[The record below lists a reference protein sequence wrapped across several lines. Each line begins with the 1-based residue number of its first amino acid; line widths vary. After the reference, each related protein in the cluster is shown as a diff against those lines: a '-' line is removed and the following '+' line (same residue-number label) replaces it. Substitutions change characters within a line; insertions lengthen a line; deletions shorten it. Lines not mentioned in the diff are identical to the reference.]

1 MAMPRSEPPRF
12 NEPFGD
18 IRYSRWDGTQRLDAL
33 EAEELLGAMS
43 DELLSGGDL
52 ETAMARLAR
61 WGIPGRMEGL
71 KDLLERLRAAKQRR
85 AERHDLSRT
94 FDELKEKLEE
104 VKRLERDGLERR
116 RKAPAPNEQLKAAM
130 EKLAA
135 ERTAQLDELPDDFG
149 RAMRALKDYEFV
161 EPKAAEKYQELLKQ
175 LQQQVLGSYFKNMRD
190 SLKGLTPEQL
200 ERTRQMI
207 RDLNRALKERME
219 GGEPDFEAF
228 QRQYPE
234 LAGGAKDW
242 DDLLRQLAQGM
253 AAMRSLWSSMSD
265 DMRNQLEELLGAAFN
280 DPGLQDAMNELAE
293 TLGQL
298 MPMESYDHQVSGDE
312 PLTLAEALGLMD
324 EMNQLSD
331 MEDVVRSARNA
342 NDLADIDRDQVE
354 RLAGQSAR
362 QSLDELRRMTELLE
376 EAGLIRKDGDRYEL
390 TPRGIR
396 KIGQRSLEEIFAT
409 LKRDAFGGHRSRAR
423 GRGGD
428 PTDELKTYEFGDPF
442 LLDLPGTVRNAV
454 IRGAAERTEDA
465 PERATEAVTSKDD
478 SLEAP
483 EPKRASVKLAAE
495 DFDVY
500 RTELVTQSA
509 TAILVDVSRSM
520 LFRGCF
526 LAAKKVTL
534 ALDSLIRSTFPKDD
548 LYIVGFSA
556 YATQLRPTDLPRLT
570 WNEYVYGTNM
580 QHAFE
585 TARKLLSRSRGK
597 NKQIILITDG
607 EPTAH
612 FEAGN
617 PIPRFSYPPTR
628 RTFEETLREVVRCTR
643 EGITINT
650 FMLARGHYLVD
661 FVNQMSKLN
670 TGRAFYVEPE
680 RLGEYVLVDYV
691 SHKRRRVA

>member
-1 MAMPRSEPPRF
+1 MQDPAPREPRNEPPGLAH
-12 NEPFGD
+12 PFSD
-18 IRYSRWDGTQRLDAL
+18 VRYSRWDGTQRLDAL
-33 EAEELLGAMS
+33 EAEELLGAMA

-52 ETAMARLAR
+52 EDAMARLSR

-71 KDLLERLRAAKQRR
+71 KDLLERLRTAKQKR
-85 AERHDLSRT
+85 AQRHDLSKT
-94 FDELKEKLEE
+94 FDDLKEKLEE
-104 VKRLERDGLERR
+104 VKKLERGGLDRR
-116 RKAPAPNEQLKAAM
+116 RNAPAPNEQLKATM
-130 EKLAA
+130 EKLAS
-135 ERTAQLDELPDDFG
+135 ERMAQLDALPDDFG
-149 RAMRALKDYEFV
+149 RAVRALKDYEFV
-161 EPKAAEKYQELLKQ
+161 EPKAAEKYQELLKE
-175 LQQQVLGSYFKNMRD
+175 LQQ
-190 SLKGLTPEQL
+190 
-200 ERTRQMI
+200 
-207 RDLNRALKERME
+207 
-219 GGEPDFEAF
+219 
-228 QRQYPE
+228 
-234 LAGGAKDW
+234 
-242 DDLLRQLAQGM
+242 
-253 AAMRSLWSSMSD
+253 
-265 DMRNQLEELLGAAFN
+265 
-280 DPGLQDAMNELAE
+280 AMNDLAE

-298 MPMESYDHQVSGDE
+298 MPMDGYDHAMSGDE

-324 EMNQLSD
+324 EMNQISD
-331 MEDVVRSARNA
+331 MEDTVRSARNSD
-342 NDLADIDRDQVE
+342 DLESLDRDQVE
-354 RLAGQSAR
+354 RLAGPSAR
-362 QSLDELRRMTELLE
+362 QALDELRRMTELLE

-396 KIGQRSLEEIFAT
+396 KIGQKSLEEIFAT
-409 LKRDAFGGHRSRAR
+409 LKKDAFGGHRSKSR

-454 IRGAAERTEDA
+454 IRQGATV
-465 PERATEAVTSKDD
+465 P
-478 SLEAP
+478 
-483 EPKRASVKLAAE
+483 VKLAPA

-556 YATQLRPTDLPRLT
+556 YATQLKPADLPRLT

-585 TARKLLSRSRGK
+585 TARTLLSRSRGK

-607 EPTAH
+607 EPTAY
-612 FEAGN
+612 FEPGSTYPQFN
-617 PIPRFSYPPTR
+617 YPPTK
-628 RTFEETLREVVRCTR
+628 RTFEATLREVVRCTR

-661 FVNQMSKLN
+661 FVDQMSKIN
-670 TGRAFYVEPE
+670 HGRAFYVEPE
-680 RLGEYVLVDYV
+680 RLGEYVLIDYV
-691 SHKRRRVA
+691 DNKRRRVS

>member
-1 MAMPRSEPPRF
+1 MSELPHLDD
-12 NEPFGD
+12 FGRD
-18 IRYSRWDGTQRLDAL
+18 VRYSRWDGTQRLDAL
-33 EAEELLGAMS
+33 EADELLGAMS
-43 DELLSGGDL
+43 DELLAGGDL
-52 ETAMARLAR
+52 EDALARLSR
-61 WGIPGRMEGL
+61 WGMPGRMEGM
-71 KDLLERLRAAKQRR
+71 KDLLERLRTAKQKR
-85 AERHDLSRT
+85 AERHDLSKV

-104 VKRLERDGLERR
+104 VKRLERSGLERR
-116 RKAPAPNEQLKAAM
+116 RDAEAPNEQLRQGMQKIAQDR
-130 EKLAA
+130 L
-135 ERTAQLDELPDDFG
+135 AQLDALPDDFG
-149 RAMRALKDYEFV
+149 RAVRALKDYEFV
-161 EPKAAEKYQELLKQ
+161 EPKAAEKYQELLKD
-175 LQQQVLGSYFKNMRD
+175 LQEQVLGSYFKNMRD
-190 SLKGLTPEQL
+190 SLRNLTPEQL

-234 LAGGAKDW
+234 LAGGAKNW
-242 DDLLRQLAQGM
+242 DELLQQLAQGM
-253 AAMRSLWSSMSD
+253 AAMRSLWQSMSPQ
-265 DMRNQLEELLGAAFN
+265 MRDQLEGMLGAAFN
-280 DPGLQDAMNELAE
+280 DPGLQSAMNDLAE
-293 TLGQL
+293 TLSQL
-298 MPMESYDHQVSGDE
+298 MPMDSYDHSLSGDE
-312 PLTLAEALGLMD
+312 PMTLAEALGLMD

-331 MEDVVRSARNA
+331 MEDTVRSARA
-342 NDLADIDRDQVE
+342 ADDLEALDADDVE
-354 RLAGQSAR
+354 RLAGPGAR
-362 QSLDELRRMTELLE
+362 QSLEQLRKMTELLE
-376 EAGLIRKDGDRYEL
+376 EAGLIRKDGERYEL

-396 KIGQRSLEEIFAT
+396 KIGQRSLEDIFAT
-409 LKRDAFGGHRSRAR
+409 LKRDAFGSHRARTR

-442 LLDLPGTVRNAV
+442 LLDLPETVKNAV
-454 IRGAAERTEDA
+454 YRDGAHV
-465 PERATEAVTSKDD
+465 P
-478 SLEAP
+478 
-483 EPKRASVKLAAE
+483 VKLKAE
-495 DFDVY
+495 DFSVY
-500 RTELVTQSA
+500 RTELMTQSA

-556 YATQLRPTDLPRLT
+556 LASQLKPQDLPRLT
-570 WNEYVYGTNM
+570 WNEYIYGTNM

-585 TARKLLSRSRGK
+585 TARTLLARSRGK

-612 FEAGN
+612 FEPGDPEPKFA
-617 PIPRFSYPPTR
+617 YPPTQ
-628 RTFEETLREVVRCTR
+628 RTRDMTLKEVLRCTR

-661 FVNQMSKLN
+661 FVNQMSKIN

-691 SHKRRRVA
+691 THKRRRVA

>member
-1 MAMPRSEPPRF
+1 MVDPESFFDR
-12 NEPFGD
+12 D
-18 IRYSRWDGTQRLDAL
+18 VRYKRWDGTQRLDAL
-33 EAEELLGAMS
+33 EADELLGAMS

-52 ETAMARLAR
+52 EDAMARLAR
-61 WGIPGRMEGL
+61 WGLPGRMEGMQ
-71 KDLLERLRAAKQRR
+71 DLLERLRAAKQKR
-85 AERHDLSRT
+85 AERHDLSGI
-94 FDELKEKLEE
+94 FDELKQKLEE
-104 VKRLERDGLERR
+104 VKRLEYLGLDRREQQETPDEALKQAMQNLARERR
-116 RKAPAPNEQLKAAM
+116 EQLDA
-130 EKLAA
+130 
-135 ERTAQLDELPDDFG
+135 LPDDVG
-149 RAMRALKDYEFV
+149 RAIRGLKDYEFV

-175 LQQQVLGSYFKNMRD
+175 LQEQVLGSYFKNMRD
-190 SLKGLTPEQL
+190 SLKNLSPEQL
-200 ERTRQMI
+200 EHTRQMI
-207 RDLNRALKERME
+207 RDLNRALKERAE
-219 GGEPDFEAF
+219 GGDPDFEAF

-234 LAGGAKDW
+234 LAGNAKDW
-242 DDLLRQLAQGM
+242 DDLLKQLAMGM
-253 AAMRSLWSSMSD
+253 AAMRSLWNSMSGA
-265 DMRNQLEELLGAAFN
+265 MREQLEELLGAAFD
-280 DPGLQDAMNELAE
+280 DPGLQSAMNDLAD

-298 MPMESYDHQVSGDE
+298 MPIEGYQHDLSGDD

-331 MEDVVRSARNA
+331 LEDVVRSARDQG
-342 NDLADIDRDQVE
+342 DLTAMDPEQVE
-354 RLAGQSAR
+354 RLAGTKAR
-362 QSLDELRRMTELLE
+362 QSLEELQKMSELLE

-396 KIGQRSLEEIFAT
+396 KIGQRSLEEIFST
-409 LKRDAFGGHRSRAR
+409 LKRDAFGKHRADSR

-454 IRGAAERTEDA
+454 FRGGAGT
-465 PERATEAVTSKDD
+465 P
-478 SLEAP
+478 
-483 EPKRASVKLAAE
+483 VKLQPT
-495 DFDVY
+495 DFEVY

-548 LYIVGFSA
+548 LYIIGFSA
-556 YATQLRPTDLPRLT
+556 YATQLKPADLPRLT

-585 TARKLLSRSRGK
+585 TARTLLSRSRGK
-597 NKQIILITDG
+597 NKQILLITDG

-612 FEAGN
+612 FEDGRV
-617 PIPRFSYPPTR
+617 RFSYPPTKK
-628 RTFEETLREVVRCTR
+628 TFEETLREVVRCTR

-670 TGRAFYVEPE
+670 SGRAFYVEPE
-680 RLGEYVLVDYV
+680 KLGEFVLIDYV
-691 SHKRRRVA
+691 THKKRRIA

>member
-1 MAMPRSEPPRF
+1 
-12 NEPFGD
+12 
-18 IRYSRWDGTQRLDAL
+18 
-33 EAEELLGAMS
+33 MS

-52 ETAMARLAR
+52 EEAMARLAR
-61 WGIPGRMEGL
+61 WGMPGRMEGMQ
-71 KDLLERLRAAKQRR
+71 DLLERLRAAKQKR
-85 AERHDLSRT
+85 AERHDLSGI
-94 FDELKEKLEE
+94 FDELRQKLDE
-104 VKRLERDGLERR
+104 VKRLEREGLDRREQQDTPDQALKQAMANLARERR
-116 RKAPAPNEQLKAAM
+116 EQLDA
-130 EKLAA
+130 
-135 ERTAQLDELPDDFG
+135 LPEDFG

-161 EPKAAEKYQELLKQ
+161 EPKAAKKYQELLKE
-175 LQQQVLGSYFKNMRD
+175 LQQQVLDSYFKNMRE
-190 SLKGLTPEQL
+190 SLQNLTPEQL

-234 LAGGAKDW
+234 MAGGAKDW

-253 AAMRSLWSSMSD
+253 AAMRSLWQSMSS
-265 DMRNQLEELLGAAFN
+265 DMRDQLEELLGAAFN
-280 DPGLQDAMNELAE
+280 DPGLQSAMNELAD
-293 TLGQL
+293 TLSQL
-298 MPMESYDHQVSGDE
+298 MPTDSYEHSTSGDE
-312 PLTLAEALGLMD
+312 PVSLAEALGLMD

-331 MEDVVRSARNA
+331 MEEIVRGARSMD
-342 NDLADIDRDQVE
+342 DLDPLDPDQVE
-354 RLAGQSAR
+354 RLAGPGAR
-362 QSLDELRRMTELLE
+362 QSLEQLQKMIKLLE
-376 EAGLIRKDGDRYEL
+376 EAGLIRKDGERYEL

-409 LKRDAFGGHRSRAR
+409 LKKDAFGGHRSKAR

-454 IRGAAERTEDA
+454 IRQGAKV
-465 PERATEAVTSKDD
+465 P
-478 SLEAP
+478 
-483 EPKRASVKLAAE
+483 VKLTAD

-556 YATQLRPTDLPRLT
+556 YATQLKPTDLPRLT

-585 TARKLLSRSRGK
+585 TARTLLARSRGK

-607 EPTAH
+607 EPTAY
-612 FEAGN
+612 FEPGASYPQFN
-617 PIPRFSYPPTR
+617 YPPTK
-628 RTFEETLREVVRCTR
+628 RTFDATLREVIRCTR
-643 EGITINT
+643 ESITINT

-661 FVNQMSKLN
+661 FVNQMSKIN
-670 TGRAFYVEPE
+670 NGRAFYVEPE
-680 RLGEYVLVDYV
+680 HLGEYVLVDYV

>member
-1 MAMPRSEPPRF
+1 MNETPRLDDFQRP
-12 NEPFGD
+12 

-33 EAEELLGAMS
+33 EAEELLSAMS

-52 ETAMARLAR
+52 EDAMARLSR
-61 WGIPGRMEGL
+61 WGIPGRMEGM
-71 KDLLERLRAAKQRR
+71 KDLLEKLRSAKQRR
-85 AERHDLSRT
+85 AQRHDLST
-94 FDELKEKLEE
+94 AFDQLKQKLEE
-104 VKRLERDGLERR
+104 VKTLEREGLERR
-116 RKAPAPNEQLKAAM
+116 RAAQAPNEQMRQAM
-130 EKLAA
+130 ERLAQD
-135 ERTAQLDELPDDFG
+135 RLGQLDALPEDFG
-149 RAMRALKDYEFV
+149 RAVRALKDYEFV
-161 EPKAAEKYQELLKQ
+161 EPKAAEKYQELLNE
-175 LQQQVLGSYFKNMRD
+175 LQKQVLGSYFKNMRE
-190 SLKGLTPEQL
+190 SLQNLTPEQL

-253 AAMRSLWSSMSD
+253 AAMRSLWQSMST
-265 DMRNQLEELLGAAFN
+265 DMRAQLEELLGTAFA
-280 DPGLQDAMNELAE
+280 DPGLQSAMNELAD
-293 TLGQL
+293 TLSQL
-298 MPMESYDHQVSGDE
+298 MPMESYEHGISGDE
-312 PLTLAEALGLMD
+312 PVSLAEALGLMD

-331 MEDVVRSARNA
+331 MEDIVRSARA
-342 NDLADIDRDQVE
+342 SDDLDPLDPDQVE
-354 RLAGQSAR
+354 RLAGPGAR
-362 QSLDELRRMTELLE
+362 QSLEQLQKMIELLE
-376 EAGLIRKDGDRYEL
+376 EAGLIRKDGERYEL

-409 LKRDAFGGHRSRAR
+409 LKRDAFGSHRSRSR

-454 IRGAAERTEDA
+454 FRDGAKV
-465 PERATEAVTSKDD
+465 P
-478 SLEAP
+478 
-483 EPKRASVKLAAE
+483 VKLTAK
-495 DFDVY
+495 DFEVY
-500 RTELVTQSA
+500 RTELMTQSA

-534 ALDSLIRSTFPKDD
+534 ALDSLIRTTFPKDD

-556 YATQLRPTDLPRLT
+556 LAQELKPQDLPGLT
-570 WNEYVYGTNM
+570 WNEYIYGTNM
-580 QHAFE
+580 QHAFS
-585 TARKLLSRSRGK
+585 TARGLLSRSRGK

-612 FEAGN
+612 FEVGD
-617 PIPRFSYPPTR
+617 PEPRFNYPPTK

-643 EGITINT
+643 EQITINT

-661 FVNQMSKLN
+661 FVNQMSKIN

-691 SHKRRRVA
+691 GHKRRRVA

>member
-1 MAMPRSEPPRF
+1 MSDVPSLDDFSE
-12 NEPFGD
+12 G
-18 IRYSRWDGTQRLDAL
+18 IRYRRWDGTQRLDAL

-43 DELLSGGDL
+43 DELLAGGDL
-52 ETAMARLAR
+52 EDALARLSR
-61 WGIPGRMEGL
+61 WGIPGRMDGM

-85 AERHDLSRT
+85 AERHDLSKV
-94 FDELKEKLEE
+94 FDELKEKLDE
-104 VKRLERDGLERR
+104 VKRLERDGLDRR
-116 RKAPAPNEQLKAAM
+116 RNAEAPNEQLKAAM
-130 EKLAA
+130 EKLAQD
-135 ERTAQLDELPDDFG
+135 RLAQLDALPQDFG

-175 LQQQVLGSYFKNMRD
+175 LQEQVLGSYFKNMRE
-190 SLKGLTPEQL
+190 SLKNLTPEQL

-234 LAGGAKDW
+234 LAGNAKDW
-242 DDLLRQLAQGM
+242 DDLLRQLAMGM
-253 AAMRSLWSSMSD
+253 SAMRSLWNSMSD
-265 DMRNQLEELLGAAFN
+265 DMRGQLEDLLGAAFD
-280 DPGLQDAMNELAE
+280 DPGLQAAMNELAD

-298 MPMESYDHQVSGDE
+298 MPLEGYQHDLSGDE

-331 MEDVVRSARNA
+331 LEDVVRSARDHG
-342 NDLADIDRDQVE
+342 DLTGLDPEQVE
-354 RLAGQSAR
+354 RLAGQRAR
-362 QSLDELRRMTELLE
+362 QSLEELQRMSELLE
-376 EAGLIRKDGDRYEL
+376 EAGLIRKDGERYEL

-409 LKRDAFGGHRSRAR
+409 LKRDAFGSHRARTR

-454 IRGAAERTEDA
+454 FRGGAGT
-465 PERATEAVTSKDD
+465 P
-478 SLEAP
+478 
-483 EPKRASVKLAAE
+483 VKLE
-495 DFDVY
+495 PRDFDVY

-548 LYIVGFSA
+548 LYIIGFSA
-556 YATQLRPTDLPRLT
+556 FATQLKPQDLPRLT

-585 TARKLLSRSRGK
+585 TARTLLGRSRGK
-597 NKQIILITDG
+597 NKQILLITDG

-612 FEAGN
+612 FEDGRV
-617 PIPRFSYPPTR
+617 RFSYPPTK

-661 FVNQMSKLN
+661 FVNQMSKIN
-670 TGRAFYVEPE
+670 HGRAFYVEPE
-680 RLGEYVLVDYV
+680 RLGEFVLIDYV
-691 SHKRRRVA
+691 DNKRRRVG

>member
-1 MAMPRSEPPRF
+1 MPPASLELGRVGGRRMSETPHLGDFQR
-12 NEPFGD
+12 D

-33 EAEELLGAMS
+33 EAEELLASMS

-52 ETAMARLAR
+52 EDALARLSR
-61 WGIPGRMEGL
+61 WGIPGRLEGM

-85 AERHDLSRT
+85 AQRHDLST
-94 FDELKEKLEE
+94 AFDQLKEKLEE
-104 VKRLERDGLERR
+104 VKRLEREGLERR
-116 RKAPAPNEQLKAAM
+116 RAAPAPTEQMKQAM
-130 EKLAA
+130 ENLARDRLA
-135 ERTAQLDELPDDFG
+135 RLDELPEDFG
-149 RAMRALKDYEFV
+149 RAVRALKEYEFV
-161 EPKAAEKYQELLKQ
+161 EPKAAEKYQELLNE
-175 LQQQVLGSYFKNMRD
+175 LQQQVLGSYFKNMRE
-190 SLKGLTPEQL
+190 SLQNLTPEQL

-253 AAMRSLWSSMSD
+253 AAMRSLWQSMSS
-265 DMRNQLEELLGAAFN
+265 DMRSQLEELLGAAFA
-280 DPGLQDAMNELAE
+280 DPGLRSAMDELSE
-293 TLGQL
+293 TLGRL
-298 MPMESYDHQVSGDE
+298 MPAEGYEHGVTGDE
-312 PLTLAEALGLMD
+312 PISLAEALGLMD

-331 MEDVVRSARNA
+331 MEDVVRSARSA
-342 NDLADIDRDQVE
+342 DDLDPLDPDDVE
-354 RLAGQSAR
+354 RLAGPGAR
-362 QSLDELRRMTELLE
+362 RSLEQMREMIRLLE
-376 EAGLIRKDGDRYEL
+376 DAGLIRKDGERYEL

-409 LKRDAFGGHRSRAR
+409 LKRDAFGSHRARVR

-428 PTDELKTYEFGDPF
+428 PTEELKTYEFGDPF
-442 LLDLPGTVRNAV
+442 LLDLPATVRNAV
-454 IRGAAERTEDA
+454 FRDGATV
-465 PERATEAVTSKDD
+465 P
-478 SLEAP
+478 
-483 EPKRASVKLAAE
+483 VKLRPE

-500 RTELVTQSA
+500 RTELTTQSA

-548 LYIVGFSA
+548 LFIVGFSA
-556 YATQLRPTDLPRLT
+556 LAQELKPADLPGLT

-580 QHAFE
+580 QHAFS
-585 TARKLLSRSRGK
+585 TARGLLSRSRGK

-612 FEAGN
+612 FELGD
-617 PIPRFSYPPTR
+617 PEPRFNYPPTK

-643 EGITINT
+643 EQITINT

-661 FVNQMSKLN
+661 FVNQMSKIN

-680 RLGEYVLVDYV
+680 RLGEFVLVDYV
-691 SHKRRRVA
+691 SHKRRRVS

>member
-1 MAMPRSEPPRF
+1 
-12 NEPFGD
+12 
-18 IRYSRWDGTQRLDAL
+18 
-33 EAEELLGAMS
+33 MS

-52 ETAMARLAR
+52 EDALARLSR
-61 WGIPGRMEGL
+61 WGIPGRMDGM
-71 KDLLERLRAAKQRR
+71 KDLLERLRSAKARR
-85 AERHDLSRT
+85 AQRHDLST
-94 FDELKEKLEE
+94 AFDQLKQKLDE
-104 VKRLERDGLERR
+104 VKRLEREGLERR
-116 RKAPAPNEQLKAAM
+116 RSAPAPNEQLKQAM
-130 EKLAA
+130 EKLAQ
-135 ERTAQLDELPDDFG
+135 ERLSQLDQLPEDFG
-149 RAMRALKDYEFV
+149 RAVRALKDYEFV
-161 EPKAAEKYQELLKQ
+161 EPKAAEKYQELMNE

-190 SLKGLTPEQL
+190 SLQNLTPEQL

-253 AAMRSLWSSMSD
+253 AAMRSLWQSMSS
-265 DMRNQLEELLGAAFN
+265 DMRSQLEELLGAAFN
-280 DPGLQDAMNELAE
+280 DPGLQSAMNELAD
-293 TLGQL
+293 TLSQL
-298 MPMESYDHQVSGDE
+298 MPMESYEHGLQGDQ
-312 PLTLAEALGLMD
+312 PISLAEALGLMD

-331 MEDVVRSARNA
+331 MEDIVRSARSSD
-342 NDLADIDRDQVE
+342 DLDPLDADQVE
-354 RLAGQSAR
+354 RLAGPGAR
-362 QSLDELRRMTELLE
+362 QALEQLQRMIELLE
-376 EAGLIRKDGDRYEL
+376 EAGLIRKDGERYQL

-409 LKRDAFGGHRSRAR
+409 LKRDAFGSHRSRTR

-442 LLDLPGTVRNAV
+442 LLDLPATVRNAV
-454 IRGAAERTEDA
+454 FRDGAHV
-465 PERATEAVTSKDD
+465 P
-478 SLEAP
+478 
-483 EPKRASVKLAAE
+483 VKLTAK

-500 RTELVTQSA
+500 RTELMTQSA

-534 ALDSLIRSTFPKDD
+534 ALDSLIRTTFPKDD

-556 YATQLRPTDLPRLT
+556 LAQELKPADLPGLT
-570 WNEYVYGTNM
+570 WNEYIYGTNM
-580 QHAFE
+580 QHAFS
-585 TARKLLSRSRGK
+585 TARNLLSRSRGK

-612 FEAGN
+612 FEVGD
-617 PIPRFSYPPTR
+617 PEPRFNYPPTK

-643 EGITINT
+643 EQITINT

-661 FVNQMSKLN
+661 FVNQMSKIN

>member
-1 MAMPRSEPPRF
+1 MSELPRLDD
-12 NEPFGD
+12 FGRE
-18 IRYSRWDGTQRLDAL
+18 IKYSRWDGTQRLDAL
-33 EAEELLGAMS
+33 EADELLGAMS
-43 DELLSGGDL
+43 DELLAGGDL
-52 ETAMARLAR
+52 DDALARLSR
-61 WGIPGRMEGL
+61 WGMPGRMEGM
-71 KDLLERLRAAKQRR
+71 KDLLERLRSAKQKR
-85 AERHDLSRT
+85 AERHDLSKV

-104 VKRLERDGLERR
+104 VKRLEREGLERR
-116 RKAPAPNEQLKAAM
+116 RNAEAPNEQLRQGMQKMAQ
-130 EKLAA
+130 
-135 ERTAQLDELPDDFG
+135 ERLAQLDALPDDFG
-149 RAMRALKDYEFV
+149 RAVRALKDYEFV
-161 EPKAAEKYQELLKQ
+161 EQKAAEKYQELLKE
-175 LQQQVLGSYFKNMRD
+175 LQEQVLGSYFKNMRD
-190 SLKGLTPEQL
+190 SLKNLTPEQL

-242 DDLLRQLAQGM
+242 DELLQQLAQGM
-253 AAMRSLWSSMSD
+253 AAMRSLWQSMSPE
-265 DMRNQLEELLGAAFN
+265 MRDQLEGMLGAAFN
-280 DPGLQDAMNELAE
+280 DPGLQSAMNDLAE
-293 TLGQL
+293 TLSQL
-298 MPMESYDHQVSGDE
+298 MPMDSYDHAVSGDE
-312 PLTLAEALGLMD
+312 PMTLAEALGLMD

-331 MEDVVRSARNA
+331 MEDTVRSARAAEDLEAMNA
-342 NDLADIDRDQVE
+342 DDVE
-354 RLAGQSAR
+354 KLAGPGAR
-362 QSLDELRRMTELLE
+362 QSLEQLRKMTELLE
-376 EAGLIRKDGDRYEL
+376 EAGLIRKDGERYEL

-396 KIGQRSLEEIFAT
+396 KIGQRSLEDIFAT
-409 LKRDAFGGHRSRAR
+409 LKRDAFGSHRARTR

-442 LLDLPGTVRNAV
+442 LLDLPDTVKNAV
-454 IRGAAERTEDA
+454 YRDGAHV
-465 PERATEAVTSKDD
+465 P
-478 SLEAP
+478 
-483 EPKRASVKLAAE
+483 VKLKAD
-495 DFDVY
+495 DFSVY
-500 RTELVTQSA
+500 RTELMTQSA

-556 YATQLRPTDLPRLT
+556 LASQLKPQDLPRLT
-570 WNEYVYGTNM
+570 WNEYIYGTNM

-585 TARKLLSRSRGK
+585 TARTLLARSRGK

-612 FEAGN
+612 FEPGDPEPKFA
-617 PIPRFSYPPTR
+617 YPPTN
-628 RTFEETLREVVRCTR
+628 RTREMTLREVLRCTR

-661 FVNQMSKLN
+661 FVNQMSKIN

-691 SHKRRRVA
+691 THKRRRVS

>member
-1 MAMPRSEPPRF
+1 VNEPNPQEPSGNEPPGLARQ
-12 NEPFGD
+12 FGD
-18 IRYSRWDGTQRLDAL
+18 VRYSRWDGTQRLDAL
-33 EAEELLGAMS
+33 EADELLGAMS

-52 ETAMARLAR
+52 EDAMARLAR

-71 KDLLERLRAAKQRR
+71 KDFLERLRMAKQRR
-85 AERHDLSRT
+85 AQRHDLSKT
-94 FDELKEKLEE
+94 FDQLKEKLEE
-104 VKRLERDGLERR
+104 VKRLEREGLDRR
-116 RKAPAPNEQLKAAM
+116 RKAPAPNEQLRAAM

-135 ERTAQLDELPDDFG
+135 ERIAQLDELPDDFG
-149 RAMRALKDYEFV
+149 RAVRALKDYEFV
-161 EPKAAEKYQELLKQ
+161 EPKAAQMYQELLKE

-190 SLKGLTPEQL
+190 SLQNLTPEQL

-234 LAGGAKDW
+234 LAGHAKDW

-253 AAMRSLWSSMSD
+253 AAMRSLWQSMSA
-265 DMRNQLEELLGAAFN
+265 DMRSQLEELLGAAFN
-280 DPGLQDAMNELAE
+280 DPGLQAAMNELAE

-298 MPMESYDHQVSGDE
+298 MPMEGYEHAISGDE

-331 MEDVVRSARNA
+331 MEDVVRSARNSE
-342 NDLADIDRDQVE
+342 DLSAL
-354 RLAGQSAR
+354 LAGPSAK
-362 QSLDELRRMTELLE
+362 QALDDLRRMTQLLE

-409 LKRDAFGGHRSRAR
+409 LKKDAFGGHRAKAR

-454 IRGAAERTEDA
+454 MRDGAAV
-465 PERATEAVTSKDD
+465 P
-478 SLEAP
+478 
-483 EPKRASVKLAAE
+483 VKLAAD

-556 YATQLRPTDLPRLT
+556 YAQELKPADLPRLT

-585 TARKLLSRSRGK
+585 TARTLLSRSRGK
-597 NKQIILITDG
+597 NKQVILITDG

-612 FEAGN
+612 FEQGN
-617 PIPRFSYPPTR
+617 PIPRFSYPPTK

-661 FVNQMSKLN
+661 FVNQMSKIN

-680 RLGEYVLVDYV
+680 HLGEYVLVDYV
-691 SHKRRRVA
+691 THKRRRVA

>member
-1 MAMPRSEPPRF
+1 M
-12 NEPFGD
+12 NELPHLDDFGRE
-18 IRYSRWDGTQRLDAL
+18 IKYSRWDGTQRLDAL
-33 EAEELLGAMS
+33 EADELLGAMS
-43 DELLSGGDL
+43 DELLAGGDL
-52 ETAMARLAR
+52 EDALARLSR
-61 WGIPGRMEGL
+61 WGMPGRMEGM
-71 KDLLERLRAAKQRR
+71 KDLLERLRSAKQKR
-85 AERHDLSRT
+85 AERHDLSKV

-116 RKAPAPNEQLKAAM
+116 RNAEAPNEQLRQGMQKMAQ
-130 EKLAA
+130 
-135 ERTAQLDELPDDFG
+135 ERLAQLDALPDDFG
-149 RAMRALKDYEFV
+149 RAVRALKDYEFV
-161 EPKAAEKYQELLKQ
+161 EQKAAEKYQELLKE
-175 LQQQVLGSYFKNMRD
+175 LQEQVLGSYFKNMRD
-190 SLKGLTPEQL
+190 SLKNLTPEQL

-242 DDLLRQLAQGM
+242 DELLAQLAQGM
-253 AAMRSLWSSMSD
+253 AAMRSLWQSMSPE
-265 DMRNQLEELLGAAFN
+265 MRDQLEGMLGAAFN
-280 DPGLQDAMNELAE
+280 DPGLQSAMNDLAE
-293 TLGQL
+293 TLSQL
-298 MPMESYDHQVSGDE
+298 MPMDGYDHGVSGDE
-312 PLTLAEALGLMD
+312 PMTLAEALGLMD

-331 MEDVVRSARNA
+331 MEDTVRSARAAEDLEALNA
-342 NDLADIDRDQVE
+342 DDVE
-354 RLAGQSAR
+354 KLAGPGAR
-362 QSLDELRRMTELLE
+362 QSLEQLRKMTELLE
-376 EAGLIRKDGDRYEL
+376 EAGLIRKDGERYEL

-396 KIGQRSLEEIFAT
+396 KIGQRSLEDIFAT
-409 LKRDAFGGHRSRAR
+409 LKRDAFGSHRARTR

-442 LLDLPGTVRNAV
+442 LLDLPDTVKNAV
-454 IRGAAERTEDA
+454 YRDGAHV
-465 PERATEAVTSKDD
+465 P
-478 SLEAP
+478 
-483 EPKRASVKLAAE
+483 VKLKAD
-495 DFDVY
+495 DFSVY
-500 RTELVTQSA
+500 RTELMTQSA

-556 YATQLRPTDLPRLT
+556 LASQLKPQDLPRLT
-570 WNEYVYGTNM
+570 WNEYIYGTNM

-585 TARKLLSRSRGK
+585 TARTLLARSRGK

-612 FEAGN
+612 FEPGDPEPKFA
-617 PIPRFSYPPTR
+617 YPPTN
-628 RTFEETLREVVRCTR
+628 RTREMTLREVLRCTR

-661 FVNQMSKLN
+661 FVNQMSKIN

-691 SHKRRRVA
+691 THKRRRVS

>member
-1 MAMPRSEPPRF
+1 MSRTPPSLD
-12 NEPFGD
+12 EFGRQ

-33 EAEELLGAMS
+33 EAEELLAAMS
-43 DELLSGGDL
+43 DELLSGADL
-52 ETAMARLAR
+52 EDALARLSR
-61 WGIPGRMEGL
+61 WGIPGRMDGM
-71 KDLLERLRAAKQRR
+71 KDLLERLRSAKQRR
-85 AERHDLSRT
+85 AQRHDLST
-94 FDELKEKLEE
+94 AFDQLKQKLEE
-104 VKRLERDGLERR
+104 VKQLEREGLERR
-116 RKAPAPNEQLKAAM
+116 RSAEAPNEQLRQAM
-130 EKLAA
+130 ERLAQ
-135 ERTAQLDELPDDFG
+135 ERLTQLDALPEDFG
-149 RAMRALKDYEFV
+149 RAVRALKDYEFV
-161 EPKAAEKYQELLKQ
+161 EPKAAKKFQELMNE
-175 LQQQVLGSYFKNMRD
+175 LQQQVLGSYFKNMRE
-190 SLKGLTPEQL
+190 SLQNLTPEQL

-242 DDLLRQLAQGM
+242 DDLLHQLGQGM
-253 AAMRSLWSSMSD
+253 AAMRSLWQSMSS
-265 DMRNQLEELLGAAFN
+265 DMRSQLEELLGAAFA
-280 DPGLQDAMNELAE
+280 DPGLESAMNELAD
-293 TLGQL
+293 TLSQL
-298 MPMESYDHQVSGDE
+298 VPMESYEHGMSGDD

-331 MEDVVRSARNA
+331 MEDIVRSARA
-342 NDLADIDRDQVE
+342 SDDLDPLDADQVE
-354 RLAGQSAR
+354 RLAGPGAR
-362 QSLDELRRMTELLE
+362 QSLEQLQKMTKLLE
-376 EAGLIRKDGDRYEL
+376 EAGLIRKDGERYEL
-390 TPRGIR
+390 TPRGVR

-409 LKRDAFGGHRSRAR
+409 LKRDAFGSHRSRVR

-442 LLDLPGTVRNAV
+442 LLDLPSTVRNAV
-454 IRGAAERTEDA
+454 FRNGAKV
-465 PERATEAVTSKDD
+465 P
-478 SLEAP
+478 
-483 EPKRASVKLAAE
+483 VKLVAQ
-495 DFDVY
+495 DFEVY
-500 RTELVTQSA
+500 RTELMTQSA

-534 ALDSLIRSTFPKDD
+534 ALDSLIRTTFPKDD

-556 YATQLRPTDLPRLT
+556 LAQQLKPADLPGLT
-570 WNEYVYGTNM
+570 WNEYIYGTNM
-580 QHAFE
+580 QHAFS
-585 TARKLLSRSRGK
+585 TARGLLSRSGGK

-612 FEAGN
+612 FEVGD
-617 PIPRFSYPPTR
+617 PEPRFNYPPTK

-643 EGITINT
+643 EQITINT

-661 FVNQMSKLN
+661 FVNQMSKIN

>member
-1 MAMPRSEPPRF
+1 VSELPRLDD
-12 NEPFGD
+12 FGRE

-33 EAEELLGAMS
+33 EADELLGAMS
-43 DELLSGGDL
+43 DELLAGGDL
-52 ETAMARLAR
+52 EDALARLSR
-61 WGIPGRMEGL
+61 WGMPGRMEGM
-71 KDLLERLRAAKQRR
+71 KDLLERLRSAKQQR
-85 AERHDLSRT
+85 AERHDLSKV

-104 VKRLERDGLERR
+104 VKRLEREGLERR
-116 RKAPAPNEQLKAAM
+116 RDAQAPNEQLRQGMQKIAQ
-130 EKLAA
+130 
-135 ERTAQLDELPDDFG
+135 ERLAQLDALPDDFG
-149 RAMRALKDYEFV
+149 RAVRALKDYEFV
-161 EPKAAEKYQELLKQ
+161 EPKAAEKYQELLKD
-175 LQQQVLGSYFKNMRD
+175 LQEQVLGSYFKNMRE
-190 SLKGLTPEQL
+190 SLRNLTPEQL

-207 RDLNRALKERME
+207 RDLNRALKERMD

-253 AAMRSLWSSMSD
+253 AAMRSLWQSMSPE
-265 DMRNQLEELLGAAFN
+265 MRDQLEGMLGAAFD
-280 DPGLQDAMNELAE
+280 DPGLQSAMNDLAE
-293 TLGQL
+293 TLSQL
-298 MPMESYDHQVSGDE
+298 MPADSYDHAFSGDE
-312 PLTLAEALGLMD
+312 PMTLAEALGLMD

-331 MEDVVRSARNA
+331 MEDTVRSARAAEDLESLNA
-342 NDLADIDRDQVE
+342 NDVE
-354 RLAGQSAR
+354 RLAGPGAR
-362 QSLDELRRMTELLE
+362 QSLEQLRKMTELLE
-376 EAGLIRKDGDRYEL
+376 EAGLIRKDGERYEL

-396 KIGQRSLEEIFAT
+396 KIGQRSLEDIFAT
-409 LKRDAFGGHRSRAR
+409 LKRDAFGSHRAQTR

-442 LLDLPGTVRNAV
+442 LLDLPDTVKNAV
-454 IRGAAERTEDA
+454 YREGAHV
-465 PERATEAVTSKDD
+465 P
-478 SLEAP
+478 
-483 EPKRASVKLAAE
+483 VKLKAE
-495 DFDVY
+495 DFSVY
-500 RTELVTQSA
+500 RTELMTQSA

-556 YATQLRPTDLPRLT
+556 LASQLKPQDLPRLT
-570 WNEYVYGTNM
+570 WNEYIYGTNM

-585 TARKLLSRSRGK
+585 TARTLLARSRGK

-612 FEAGN
+612 FEPGDPEPKFA
-617 PIPRFSYPPTR
+617 YPPTA
-628 RTFEETLREVVRCTR
+628 RTREMTLREVLRCTR

-661 FVNQMSKLN
+661 FVNQMSKIN

-691 SHKRRRVA
+691 THKRRRVS

>member
-1 MAMPRSEPPRF
+1 MIDPGHLF
-12 NEPFGD
+12 D
-18 IRYSRWDGTQRLDAL
+18 DVRYKRWDGTQRLDAL
-33 EAEELLGAMS
+33 EADELLGAMS

-52 ETAMARLAR
+52 EDAMARLAR
-61 WGIPGRMEGL
+61 WGMPGRMEGMQ
-71 KDLLERLRAAKQRR
+71 DLLERLRAAKQKR
-85 AERHDLSRT
+85 AERHDLSGI
-94 FDELKEKLEE
+94 FDELKQKLDE
-104 VKRLERDGLERR
+104 VKRLEREGLDRR
-116 RKAPAPNEQLKAAM
+116 EQQETSDEALKQAMQHLARDRREQLDA
-130 EKLAA
+130 
-135 ERTAQLDELPDDFG
+135 LPEDVG
-149 RAMRALKDYEFV
+149 RAIRGLKDYEFV

-175 LQQQVLGSYFKNMRD
+175 LQEQVLGSYFKNMRD
-190 SLKGLTPEQL
+190 SLKGLSPEQL

-207 RDLNRALKERME
+207 RDLNRALKERAE
-219 GGEPDFEAF
+219 GGDPDFEAF

-234 LAGGAKDW
+234 LAGNAKDW
-242 DDLLRQLAQGM
+242 DDLLKQLATGM
-253 AAMRSLWSSMSD
+253 AAMRSLWNSMSGE
-265 DMRNQLEELLGAAFN
+265 MREQLEELLGAAFD
-280 DPGLQDAMNELAE
+280 DPGLQAAMNDLAD

-298 MPMESYDHQVSGDE
+298 LPLEGYQHELSGDD

-331 MEDVVRSARNA
+331 LEDVVRGARDQG
-342 NDLADIDRDQVE
+342 DLTQMDPEQVE
-354 RLAGQSAR
+354 RLAGSKAR
-362 QSLDELRRMTELLE
+362 QSLEELQKMSELLE

-396 KIGQRSLEEIFAT
+396 KIGQRSLEEIFST
-409 LKRDAFGGHRSRAR
+409 LKRDAFGTHRADAR

-454 IRGAAERTEDA
+454 FRGGVGT
-465 PERATEAVTSKDD
+465 P
-478 SLEAP
+478 
-483 EPKRASVKLAAE
+483 VKLHPS
-495 DFDVY
+495 DFEVY

-548 LYIVGFSA
+548 LYIIGFSA
-556 YATQLRPTDLPRLT
+556 YATQLKPADLPRLT

-580 QHAFE
+580 QHAFQ
-585 TARKLLSRSRGK
+585 TARTLLSRSRGK
-597 NKQIILITDG
+597 NKQILLITDG

-612 FEAGN
+612 FEEGN
-617 PIPRFSYPPTR
+617 PIPRFSYPPTK
-628 RTFEETLREVVRCTR
+628 RTFEETLKEVVRCTR

-670 TGRAFYVEPE
+670 GGRAFYVEPE
-680 RLGEYVLVDYV
+680 KLGEFVLIDYV
-691 SHKRRRVA
+691 THKKRRVA